1 MALCSSWTWGQ
12 KNHGEFFLTEF
23 PMKKNWEFFIMKG
36 IEETFR
42 RVKNIIKN

>member
-1 MALCSSWTWGQ
+1 MGAKKPWG
-12 KNHGEFFLTEF
+12 FFWTEF